1 MELPIRD
8 RLDGVGS
15 AAGTFVV
22 LLGLATLLGQPWQY
36 TGGAAV
42 TTLQIL
48 GALATVAIGV
58 GLVYLSHVV
67 E

>member
-8 RLDGVGS
+8 RLDAVGS
-15 AAGTFVV
+15 LAGAFVV
-22 LLGLATLLGQPWQY
+22 LLGLATLVGQPWQY

-42 TTLQIL
+42 MGLQLL
-48 GALATVAIGV
+48 GALAAVAIGV
-58 GLVYLSHVV
+58 GLVYLVRVV

>member
-8 RLDGVGS
+8 RLDALGS
-15 AAGTFVV
+15 LAGAFVA

-42 TTLQIL
+42 MALQIL

-58 GLVYLSHVV
+58 GLVYLAHVV

>member
-8 RLDGVGS
+8 RLDVVGS
-15 AAGTFVV
+15 AAGAFVV

-42 TTLQIL
+42 MSLQIF
-48 GALATVAIGV
+48 GALAAVAIGV
-58 GLVYLSHVV
+58 GLVYLSHFV